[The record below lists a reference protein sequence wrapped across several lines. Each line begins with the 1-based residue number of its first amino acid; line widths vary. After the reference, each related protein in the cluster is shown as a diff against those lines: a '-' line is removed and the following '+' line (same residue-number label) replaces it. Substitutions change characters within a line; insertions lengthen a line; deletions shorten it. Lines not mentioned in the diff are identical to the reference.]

1 MTYQVA
7 MVGSD
12 GVVLASDKRELMFVA
27 PRTGEGP
34 MPNTVTKIRFD
45 PSRRFAWAYAG
56 SDPARIA
63 SVMLSR
69 AFESG
74 ISESDLEKTIRQ
86 CGDTA
91 CQSGHYAHSTV
102 VFVDGQSR
110 KILRAKLALGATDI
124 EEIAKGICFTGQ
136 FHNKASFVA
145 MRYYS
150 PQMTVNCLAKLGAYS
165 VLRAGELDS
174 QYVEGVDVAVYSDSA
189 PAFEF
194 LSEERMI
201 EDASEIDEGIR
212 SLIR

>member
-1 MTYQVA
+1 
-7 MVGSD
+7 
-12 GVVLASDKRELMFVA
+12 
-27 PRTGEGP
+27 
-34 MPNTVTKIRFD
+34 
-45 PSRRFAWAYAG
+45 
-56 SDPARIA
+56 
-63 SVMLSR
+63 
-69 AFESG
+69 
-74 ISESDLEKTIRQ
+74 
-86 CGDTA
+86 
-91 CQSGHYAHSTV
+91 
-102 VFVDGQSR
+102 
-110 KILRAKLALGATDI
+110 
-124 EEIAKGICFTGQ
+124 
-136 FHNKASFVA
+136 